1 MDIYVELK
9 KTAMEIMEYMAD
21 QYIVIKLKMYNTN
34 LTEAVKDLTEKLGVV
49 MSAIQQLTKFSR

>member
-1 MDIYVELK
+1 MDIYVELEN
-9 KTAMEIMEYMAD
+9 TAMEIMEYMAD